1 MSARAAPDARRDR
14 LKQLRAF
21 CEAVRLG
28 SLSAAARAVESSQP
42 AVSNHVRTLEED
54 LGAVLFRRQGGGIV
68 PTRVGSDLY
77 RTALPLVEGL
87 LRLPALFDEYHHG
100 AEAERLRIGAGQVS
114 AAYVLP
120 DIIKRYVA
128 LYPRTRVEL
137 VAGTGGQRLE
147 WLRRFEIDIIFG
159 AFEVVPDDLV
169 FHRIVTADVA
179 IITPEGHP
187 LGRRKRAGLDA
198 LTPHPMVALVPGH
211 YMRQFQDMVLQL
223 HAVRPRIVL
232 EVDGWETMVHHIAA
246 GVGVGLV
253 PDLCAAE
260 DQRICR
266 VPVPHP
272 FSARAYGLAV
282 RRDGL
287 MGLAARRL
295 FDLVVSAAVDAE
307 KTP

>member
-1 MSARAAPDARRDR
+1 M
-14 LKQLRAF
+14 
-21 CEAVRLG
+21 
-28 SLSAAARAVESSQP
+28 
-42 AVSNHVRTLEED
+42 
-54 LGAVLFRRQGGGIV
+54 
-68 PTRVGSDLY
+68 
-77 RTALPLVEGL
+77 
-87 LRLPALFDEYHHG
+87 
-100 AEAERLRIGAGQVS
+100 
-114 AAYVLP
+114 
-120 DIIKRYVA
+120 A
-128 LYPRTRVEL
+128 LYPRTRVEVL
-137 VAGTGGQRLE
+137 ASTGGQRLE

-159 AFEVVPDDLV
+159 AFEVVPADVV

-187 LGRRKRAGLDA
+187 LGRRKRAGLDVLA
-198 LTPHPMVALVPGH
+198 PHPMVALVPGH

-232 EVDGWETMVHHIAA
+232 EVDGWETMVHHVAA

-253 PDLCAAE
+253 PDLCVAE

-266 VPVPHP
+266 VPVPYP
-272 FSARAYGLAV
+272 FSARAYGLVV

-287 MGLAARRL
+287 MGLAVRRL